1 MTLENLQVLSFA
13 IGGFAYVGLVVF
25 CIVTWVRGIT
35 GRAAFL
41 AAAATLLFVTTLAVT
56 GESRWSSSIEH
67 FALLTWILL
76 LVRAI
81 GLNPGNFTSP
91 ELRTVS
97 VLITVAALL
106 AVSGATY
113 AWFLPPIAFSTQNE
127 VITPLFISEL
137 LLCVSGLVAVEQ
149 LVRNTRSDYRWRLR
163 YLNIGL
169 GMMFSY
175 GIFHSASTLFFGMHI
190 PLLSIVQPTILA
202 IAVPFIAVASLRNR
216 ENQLKFNLSREFVFR
231 TGVLIVIGSALLLM
245 GLAGYYLQLFGGDI
259 ATAAAIFTG
268 TIVVV
273 GIFVVAGSTRFQS
286 RARRFIAKNLYD
298 SKHDYRAEWARVSQ
312 QLTEPNPDYNL
323 GQQSIRAFL
332 RVLDASGGCL
342 WRLTDENNFVPI
354 ASMHVSWDRSLS
366 PQTSANLLAVF
377 QERDSIIDVEDSES
391 ASGQLIRDE
400 LAGMEGIR
408 FVIPLFVDQRLFGLI
423 AINQPRLTTR
433 LSWEDYDILK
443 LISNQ
448 AAGVLAL
455 QHADN
460 ILSES
465 QRLNTLNRVTAFII
479 HDVKTISAQ
488 LSLMVENAERHKSNP
503 AFIEDMLKTADNAV
517 ERMQNLLGH
526 LKSEADEVPEELD
539 LDQLIRVSLER
550 FDTQV
555 PKPIM
560 CGKVESLRV
569 RANPSKLSS
578 VIGHTVQNAI
588 DATCDTGSVRVT
600 ASKRQ
605 QWAEVLIEDDGEGMD
620 REFVENQLFQPFEST
635 KGLTGMGIG
644 AYQTREYIRSI
655 GGDVEVASQL
665 GVGTQ
670 FTLRLPLRS

>member
-1 MTLENLQVLSFA
+1 
-13 IGGFAYVGLVVF
+13 
-25 CIVTWVRGIT
+25 
-35 GRAAFL
+35 
-41 AAAATLLFVTTLAVT
+41 
-56 GESRWSSSIEH
+56 
-67 FALLTWILL
+67 
-76 LVRAI
+76 
-81 GLNPGNFTSP
+81 
-91 ELRTVS
+91 
-97 VLITVAALL
+97 
-106 AVSGATY
+106 
-113 AWFLPPIAFSTQNE
+113 
-127 VITPLFISEL
+127 
-137 LLCVSGLVAVEQ
+137 LCVSGLVAVEQ

-202 IAVPFIAVASLRNR
+202 VAVPFIAVASLRNR
-216 ENQLKFNLSREFVFR
+216 DNQLKFNLSREFVFR

-273 GIFVVAGSTRFQS
+273 AIFVVAGSTRFQS
-286 RARRFIAKNLYD
+286 RARRFIAQNLYD
-298 SKHDYRAEWARVSQ
+298 SKYDYRAEWARVSL

-323 GQQSIRAFL
+323 GQQSIRVFL

-342 WRLTDENNFVPI
+342 WRLTDENNFVSI
-354 ASMHVSWDRSLS
+354 ASMHVSWDQSLS
-366 PQTSANLLAVF
+366 PQTSAKLLAVF
-377 QERDSIIDVEDSES
+377 QERDSIIDVEDPES

-423 AINQPRLTTR
+423 AVNQPRLPTR
-433 LSWEDYDILK
+433 LAWEDYDILK

-448 AAGVLAL
+448 AAGFLAL
-455 QHADN
+455 QHADSV
-460 ILSES
+460 LSES
-465 QRLNTLNRVTAFII
+465 QRLNTLNRVTAFVV

-503 AFIEDMLKTADNAV
+503 AFIEDMLKTVGNAV
-517 ERMQNLLGH
+517 ERMQGLLGH
-526 LKSEADEVPEELD
+526 LKSEAGEAPEELD
-539 LDQLIRVSLER
+539 LDQLIRTSLER

-555 PKPIM
+555 PRPIM

-569 RANPSKLSS
+569 RANPEKLSS

-588 DATCDTGSVRVT
+588 DATGESGSVRVT
-600 ASKRQ
+600 ASRRQ

-655 GGDVEVASQL
+655 GGDVEVASQP
-665 GVGTQ
+665 GIGTQ

>member
-1 MTLENLQVLSFA
+1 MTLENLQLLSFV
-13 IGGFAYVGLVVF
+13 IGCLAYAGLTVF

-41 AAAATLLFVTTLAVT
+41 AAVATLLFVATLGVT
-56 GESRWSSSIEH
+56 GESRWSSSVEH
-67 FALLTWILL
+67 FALFSWIVL

-81 GLNPGNFTSP
+81 GLNPANFRSA

-97 VLITVAALL
+97 VLIAFAALL
-106 AVSGATY
+106 MVTGATY

-175 GIFHSASTLFFGMHI
+175 GLFHSASTLFFGIHI

-231 TGVLIVIGSALLLM
+231 TGVLIVTGGVLLLM

-259 ATAAAIFTG
+259 ASAAAIFSA

-273 GIFVVAGSTRFQS
+273 AIFVVAGSTRFQS
-286 RARRFIAKNLYD
+286 RARRFIAQNLYD
-298 SKHDYRAEWARVSQ
+298 SKHDYRAEWASVSR

-342 WRLTDENNFVPI
+342 WRLTDAQNFVPI
-354 ASMHVSWDRSLS
+354 ASMHVSWEQSLS
-366 PQTSANLLAVF
+366 PQTSAKLVELF
-377 QERDSIIDVEDSES
+377 QENDRIIDVEDPG
-391 ASGQLIRDE
+391 ATSGQFIDDE
-400 LAGMEGIR
+400 LAGMQGIR

-423 AINQPRLTTR
+423 AINQPRLDTK

-448 AAGVLAL
+448 AAGFLAL
-455 QHADN
+455 QHADSV
-460 ILSES
+460 LSES
-465 QRLNTLNRVTAFII
+465 QRLNTLNRVTAFVV

-503 AFIEDMLKTADNAV
+503 AFIEDMLKTVGNAV
-517 ERMQNLLGH
+517 ERMQGLLGH
-526 LKSEADEVPEELD
+526 LKSEAGEAREELD
-539 LDQLIRVSLER
+539 LDQLIRASLER

-555 PKPIM
+555 PRPIM

-569 RANPSKLSS
+569 CANPEKLSS

-588 DATCDTGSVRVT
+588 DATGESGSVRVT
-600 ASKRQ
+600 ASRRQ

-655 GGDVEVASQL
+655 GGDVEVASQP
-665 GVGTQ
+665 GIGTQ

>member
-1 MTLENLQVLSFA
+1 M
-13 IGGFAYVGLVVF
+13 
-25 CIVTWVRGIT
+25 
-35 GRAAFL
+35 
-41 AAAATLLFVTTLAVT
+41 
-56 GESRWSSSIEH
+56 
-67 FALLTWILL
+67 
-76 LVRAI
+76 
-81 GLNPGNFTSP
+81 
-91 ELRTVS
+91 
-97 VLITVAALL
+97 
-106 AVSGATY
+106 
-113 AWFLPPIAFSTQNE
+113 
-127 VITPLFISEL
+127 
-137 LLCVSGLVAVEQ
+137 
-149 LVRNTRSDYRWRLR
+149 
-163 YLNIGL
+163 
-169 GMMFSY
+169 
-175 GIFHSASTLFFGMHI
+175 
-190 PLLSIVQPTILA
+190 
-202 IAVPFIAVASLRNR
+202 
-216 ENQLKFNLSREFVFR
+216 
-231 TGVLIVIGSALLLM
+231 
-245 GLAGYYLQLFGGDI
+245 
-259 ATAAAIFTG
+259 
-268 TIVVV
+268 
-273 GIFVVAGSTRFQS
+273 
-286 RARRFIAKNLYD
+286 
-298 SKHDYRAEWARVSQ
+298 
-312 QLTEPNPDYNL
+312 
-323 GQQSIRAFL
+323 
-332 RVLDASGGCL
+332 
-342 WRLTDENNFVPI
+342 PI
-354 ASMHVSWDRSLS
+354 ASMHVSWDQSLS
-366 PQTSANLLAVF
+366 PQTSAKLLAVF
-377 QERDSIIDVEDSES
+377 QERDWIIDVEDPAS
-391 ASGQLIRDE
+391 AQGRLIKDE

-448 AAGVLAL
+448 AAGFLAL

-465 QRLNTLNRVTAFII
+465 QRLNTLNRVTAFVI

-526 LKSEADEVPEELD
+526 LKSEADEVLEETPSKVMIHGLSEHTTPLKDRIVERFGDQIEIFAYENNAFLNIVERGVSKSATLAALLGPAGISLDQVVAFGDDGPDAEMLAACGFGVAMENASDEVPEELD

-550 FDTQV
+550 FDSQV
-555 PKPIM
+555 PKPVM
-560 CGKVESLRV
+560 CGRVESLRV
-569 RANPSKLSS
+569 RANPEKLSS

-588 DATCDTGSVRVT
+588 DATCETGSVRVT

>member
-1 MTLENLQVLSFA
+1 
-13 IGGFAYVGLVVF
+13 
-25 CIVTWVRGIT
+25 
-35 GRAAFL
+35 
-41 AAAATLLFVTTLAVT
+41 
-56 GESRWSSSIEH
+56 
-67 FALLTWILL
+67 
-76 LVRAI
+76 
-81 GLNPGNFTSP
+81 
-91 ELRTVS
+91 
-97 VLITVAALL
+97 
-106 AVSGATY
+106 
-113 AWFLPPIAFSTQNE
+113 
-127 VITPLFISEL
+127 
-137 LLCVSGLVAVEQ
+137 
-149 LVRNTRSDYRWRLR
+149 
-163 YLNIGL
+163 
-169 GMMFSY
+169 
-175 GIFHSASTLFFGMHI
+175 
-190 PLLSIVQPTILA
+190 
-202 IAVPFIAVASLRNR
+202 
-216 ENQLKFNLSREFVFR
+216 
-231 TGVLIVIGSALLLM
+231 
-245 GLAGYYLQLFGGDI
+245 
-259 ATAAAIFTG
+259 
-268 TIVVV
+268 
-273 GIFVVAGSTRFQS
+273 
-286 RARRFIAKNLYD
+286 
-298 SKHDYRAEWARVSQ
+298 
-312 QLTEPNPDYNL
+312 
-323 GQQSIRAFL
+323 
-332 RVLDASGGCL
+332 
-342 WRLTDENNFVPI
+342 
-354 ASMHVSWDRSLS
+354 
-366 PQTSANLLAVF
+366 
-377 QERDSIIDVEDSES
+377 
-391 ASGQLIRDE
+391 
-400 LAGMEGIR
+400 MEGIR

-423 AINQPRLTTR
+423 AINQPRLRTR

-448 AAGVLAL
+448 AAGFLAL

-569 RANPSKLSS
+569 RANPAKLSS

-588 DATCDTGSVRVT
+588 DATCETGSVRVT
-600 ASKRQ
+600 ATRRQ

-665 GVGTQ
+665 GGGTQ

>member
-1 MTLENLQVLSFA
+1 MTLENLQVLSFV
-13 IGGFAYVGLVVF
+13 IGCLAYVGLAIF

-41 AAAATLLFVTTLAVT
+41 AAAATLVFVAVLGVT
-56 GESRWSSSIEH
+56 GESRWSSGVEH
-67 FALLTWILL
+67 FALFTWIVL

-81 GLNPGNFTSP
+81 GLNPHNFTSV

-97 VLITVAALL
+97 VLITFAGVLMVA
-106 AVSGATY
+106 GATY
-113 AWFLPPIAFSTQNE
+113 AWFLPPIAFTTQNE
-127 VITPLFISEL
+127 IITPLFISEL

-149 LVRNTRSDYRWRLR
+149 LTRNTRSDYRWRLR

-175 GIFHSASTLFFGMHI
+175 GIFHSATTLFFGMHI

-231 TGVLIVIGSALLLM
+231 TGVLIVTGSALLLM
-245 GLAGYYLQLFGGDI
+245 GLAGYYLKLFGGDI
-259 ATAAAIFTG
+259 ATAAAIFSG
-268 TIVVV
+268 TLVAVA
-273 GIFVVAGSTRFQS
+273 IFVIAGSTRFQS
-286 RARRFIAKNLYD
+286 RVRRFIAENLYD
-298 SKHDYRAEWARVSQ
+298 SKHDYRAEWAHVSR

-323 GQQSIRAFL
+323 GQQSIRSFL

-342 WRLTDENNFVPI
+342 WRLTDEQNFVPI
-354 ASMHVSWDRSLS
+354 ASMHVSWDQSLP
-366 PQTSANLLAVF
+366 PQTSERLVALF
-377 QERDSIIDVEDSES
+377 QEHDWIIDVEDPTTE
-391 ASGQLIRDE
+391 SGQLVGEE
-400 LAGMEGIR
+400 LAGMQGLR

-423 AINQPRLTTR
+423 AINQPRLATT

-448 AAGVLAL
+448 AAGFLAL

-465 QRLNTLNRVTAFII
+465 QRLNALNRVTAFVV

-503 AFIEDMLKTADNAV
+503 AFVEDMLRTADNAV

-526 LKSEADEVPEELD
+526 L
-539 LDQLIRVSLER
+539 
-550 FDTQV
+550 DT
-555 PKPIM
+555 
-560 CGKVESLRV
+560 S
-569 RANPSKLSS
+569 
-578 VIGHTVQNAI
+578 NAP
-588 DATCDTGSVRVT
+588 R
-600 ASKRQ
+600 
-605 QWAEVLIEDDGEGMD
+605 
-620 REFVENQLFQPFEST
+620 
-635 KGLTGMGIG
+635 
-644 AYQTREYIRSI
+644 
-655 GGDVEVASQL
+655 
-665 GVGTQ
+665 
-670 FTLRLPLRS
+670 

>member
-41 AAAATLLFVTTLAVT
+41 AAAATLLFVATLAVT

-97 VLITVAALL
+97 VLITFAALL

-273 GIFVVAGSTRFQS
+273 AIFVVAGSTRFQS
-286 RARRFIAKNLYD
+286 RARRFIAENLYD

-366 PQTSANLLAVF
+366 PQTSANLLTVF
-377 QERDSIIDVEDSES
+377 QERDWIIDVEDPES
-391 ASGQLIRDE
+391 APGRLIRDE

-423 AINQPRLTTR
+423 AINRPRLTTR

-448 AAGVLAL
+448 AAGFLAL

-465 QRLNTLNRVTAFII
+465 QRLNTLNRVTAFVV

-526 LKSEADEVPEELD
+526 LKSEAAEVPEELD

-555 PKPIM
+555 PRPVM
-560 CGKVESLRV
+560 CSKVESLRV
-569 RANPSKLSS
+569 RANPEKLSS

-588 DATCDTGSVRVT
+588 DASCETGSVRVS